1 MKVNIEVSARHI
13 HLSEED
19 CRMLFG
25 VNKLE
30 VRNNLSEKGEF
41 ASTRTVEVVGPDDRL
56 KHVRVLGPL
65 RKRSQLEISKTDA
78 VFLGIDAPL
87 TLSGSGKGEKVRV
100 IGEKGEIISDIA
112 MIAKRHFHTNP
123 EFAQKHKLKDGSLAK
138 VKINGDRSLIFDNVV
153 VRISSSFVNNI
164 HIDTDEGNAAGI
176 NGVAIGELIIR

>member
-1 MKVNIEVSARHI
+1 MKVSIEVSARHI

-19 CRMLFG
+19 CRTLFG

-41 ASTRTVEVVGPDDRL
+41 ASTRTVEVVGPDDRF

-65 RKRSQLEISKTDA
+65 RKKSQLELSKTDA

-87 TLSGSGKGEKVRV
+87 TMSGSGKGEKVRIV
-100 IGEKGEIISDIA
+100 GEKGEIIADIA
-112 MIAKRHFHTNP
+112 MIAKRHLHANP
-123 EFAQKHKLKDGSLAK
+123 EFAQKYKLKEGGAVK
-138 VKINGDRSLIFDNVV
+138 VKINGDRSLILENVI
-153 VRISSSFVNNI
+153 VRISPSFVNNI

-176 NGVAIGELIIR
+176 NGIANGELIIR